1 MKKREYISLEDAR
14 HIGESLYVDW
24 DQVDIVQFRW
34 ELTGIHRSAAKAPA
48 SGPHF
53 VKVILTHIKDFPDY
67 FSRLAKLRDEFND
80 HQVMSR

>member
-14 HIGESLYVDW
+14 SIGESLYVDW

-34 ELTGIHRSAAKAPA
+34 ELTGNHRSAAKTPAP
-48 SGPHF
+48 GPTF
-53 VKVILTHIKDFPDY
+53 VKVVLAHIKDFPDY
-67 FSRLAKLRDEFND
+67 FTRLAKLREEFND